1 MKIDEVIMENTW
13 SIVDDYFFKSLNK
26 PDLILENSLKR
37 NAEAGLPAYD
47 VSPNQGKLLQIF
59 IRMTKAQSV
68 LEIGTLGGYSTIWMA
83 RALPD
88 NGHLISLEFDP
99 KHAKVAIENIR
110 QANQDSKV
118 DVRIGAALDTLP
130 KIAAEKRIF
139 DLTFI
144 DADKANN
151 SKYFEWALKLS
162 RTGSVI
168 IVDNVVRNGAVVD
181 SHSSDPSVL
190 GVRQLN
196 ELIQNDS
203 RVDATVVQTVGTKG
217 YDGFIIAH
225 VR

>member
-1 MKIDEVIMENTW
+1 MENTW
-13 SIVDDYFFKSLNK
+13 STVDDYFFKILNK
-26 PDLILENSLKR
+26 PDSILEDSLKR
-37 NAEAGLPAYD
+37 NAESGLPAYD

-59 IRMTKAQSV
+59 VRMTKAQSI

-110 QANQDSKV
+110 QAKQDSKV
-118 DVRIGAALDTLP
+118 DVRIGAALETLP
-130 KIAAEKRIF
+130 KIAAEKHIF

-144 DADKANN
+144 DADKTNN

-162 RTGSVI
+162 HSGSVI
-168 IVDNVVRNGAVVD
+168 IVDNVVRNGNVID
-181 SHSSDPSVL
+181 PYSSDPSVV

-196 ELIQNDS
+196 ALIQNDP